1 MQTLAD
7 LHQNYVV
14 LPIDK
19 VIQNVAIIGK
29 IFYASTLTKE
39 LDIAISNSI
48 DNKNYEMINTAN
60 TNDIMDNHSRSLNRY
75 RLRLNGAEKKCL
87 LHIYWLLKLH
97 ENPAKTRFITVA
109 PKHSLKSFSK
119 SGKAVFKILFQQI
132 EN

>member
-7 LHQNYVV
+7 LHQKYVV

-48 DNKNYEMINTAN
+48 DNKTYEMINTAN

-75 RLRLNGAEKKCL
+75 RLRLNGAEKNA
-87 LHIYWLLKLH
+87 YF
-97 ENPAKTRFITVA
+97 TFT
-109 PKHSLKSFSK
+109 
-119 SGKAVFKILFQQI
+119 GY
-132 EN
+132 